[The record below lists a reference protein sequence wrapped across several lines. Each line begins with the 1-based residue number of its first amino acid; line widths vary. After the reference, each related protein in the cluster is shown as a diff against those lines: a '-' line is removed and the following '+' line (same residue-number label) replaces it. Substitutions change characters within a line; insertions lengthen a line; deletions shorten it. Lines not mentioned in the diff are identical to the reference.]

1 MGVPAGMFRRLYFGV
16 TYQGDER
23 VIYAEV
29 VKLLKDQ
36 VKPALGCTEPVAVAL
51 AVARARET
59 VTGDIQK
66 ISVRVSLNIYKNGM
80 GVSLP
85 GAPDVGLEWAA
96 ALGAVAGDS
105 SRELQVVED
114 TGGDRVDRA
123 GELIKKGKV
132 SITADVNLKGVY
144 VEALVTTT
152 GGSCRVVIAG
162 SHSNIVDVRLNDQLI
177 FHKDMEDDIACG
189 SASVLDMSLAELRRL
204 IEAIPFRDIEFLS
217 EGVRMNQAAARE
229 GLAMQGGLTLGRG
242 LRDMMKEGI
251 LTQDLVGKV
260 RMISAAAAD
269 ARMSGQKVPVMTSG
283 GSGNQGIVA
292 IIPVTEVADY
302 YRVGPEKL
310 VRALAFSHLINI
322 LIKDYTG
329 KLSAACGCA
338 IAAGIGASAAIA
350 WLLECDDSQISGAIK
365 NMAGN
370 LCGMICD
377 GAKGSCAFKLA
388 TASSEA
394 VLAGY
399 LARQGIIIPPS
410 TGIISVTAEDTIRN
424 IGKVCAEGM
433 ALTDNT
439 IVSVMMKNIDLLKH
453 PRTLIKD

>member
-1 MGVPAGMFRRLYFGV
+1 MG
-16 TYQGDER
+16 QGRGD
-23 VIYAEV
+23 VMMIYREV
-29 VKLLKDQ
+29 VKLLKEQ

-51 AVARARET
+51 AAARAREA
-59 VTGDIQK
+59 VAGDIRE
-66 ISVRVSLNIYKNGM
+66 IFVRVSLSIYKNGM
-80 GVSLP
+80 GVSIP
-85 GAPDVGLEWAA
+85 GALDVGLGWAA

-114 TGGDRVDRA
+114 TSREKVDRA
-123 GELIKKGKV
+123 AALIQAGKV
-132 SITADVNLKGVY
+132 TIVPDVELKGVY
-144 VEALVTTT
+144 VEALVTTDS
-152 GGSCRVVIAG
+152 GSGRVIIAG
-162 SHSNIVDVRLNDQLI
+162 GHSNIVEIRVDDRVIHHRAVDGDEACGQASPLGNMSLSELRGIIETIPHQ
-177 FHKDMEDDIACG
+177 DIA
-189 SASVLDMSLAELRRL
+189 
-204 IEAIPFRDIEFLS
+204 FLM
-217 EGVRMNQAAARE
+217 EGVDMNLAAARE
-229 GLAMQGGLTLGRG
+229 GLAMQEGLALGKG
-242 LRDMMKEGI
+242 LRSMMKDGV
-251 LTQDLVGKV
+251 LTHDLVGRV
-260 RMISAAAAD
+260 RLVSAAAAD
-269 ARMSGQKVPVMTSG
+269 ARMSGRKVPVMTSG

-292 IIPVTEVADY
+292 VIPVAEVAGHCLAS
-302 YRVGPEKL
+302 REKL
-310 VRALAFSHLINI
+310 IRALAFSHLINI

-394 VLAGY
+394 VIAGY

-439 IVSVMMKNIDLLKH
+439 IVSVMMKNAGLLEVKA
-453 PRTLIKD
+453 DG

>member
-1 MGVPAGMFRRLYFGV
+1 MIC
-16 TYQGDER
+16 D
-23 VIYAEV
+23 EV

-66 ISVRVSLNIYKNGM
+66 ISVRVSLSIYKNGM
-80 GVSLP
+80 GVSIP
-85 GAPDVGLEWAA
+85 GALDVGLGWAA

-114 TGGDRVDRA
+114 TSGEKIDQA
-123 GELIKKGKV
+123 AELIKAGKV
-132 SITADVNLKGVY
+132 TIFPDVELKGVY
-144 VEALVTTT
+144 VEAQVTAA
-152 GGSCRVVIAG
+152 GGSSRVVITG
-162 SHSNIVDVRLNDQLI
+162 SHSNVVDVRLNDQVIYHREVEGDLT
-177 FHKDMEDDIACG
+177 CSPPSPLG
-189 SASVLDMSLAELRRL
+189 NMSLSELRIL
-204 IEAIPFRDIEFLS
+204 IETIPFRDIEFLE
-217 EGVRMNQAAARE
+217 EGVHMNLAAARE
-229 GLAMQGGLTLGRG
+229 GLSMQEGLTLGKG
-242 LRDMMKEGI
+242 LRNMMQEGI
-251 LTQDLVGKV
+251 LTYDLVGKI
-260 RMISAAAAD
+260 RMVSASAAD
-269 ARMSGQKVPVMTSG
+269 ARMSGRKVPVMTSG

-292 IIPVTEVADY
+292 IIPVTEVAGY
-302 YRVGPEKL
+302 YRVGREKL
-310 VRALAFSHLINI
+310 IRGLAFSHLINI

-350 WLLECDDSQISGAIK
+350 WLLGCDDNQISGAIK

-394 VLAGY
+394 VIAGY

-410 TGIISVTAEDTIRN
+410 TGIISVTAEDTMRN

-439 IVSVMMKNIDLLKH
+439 IVSVMMKNINLLNN
-453 PRTLIKD
+453 TIGE